1 MPVDLT
7 PEEMAAF
14 RRGEAPTPML
24 DLIGLM
30 TCHAIGA
37 ARTLGVFDA
46 LAAGPLTADELAA
59 TVSADPAALEQLLG
73 VLHTTGYVTRQE
85 NEQTGGHD
93 DEQAGEQSPR
103 PGTRPGSGAQLGVRY
118 ANTPAAAAWL
128 CSDSPTDYGRILGLW
143 QAIVEERWTGLADA
157 VRSGK
162 PAGGFYDWL
171 AGRPDLSEAFHA
183 LQRGMAEW
191 LADEVVPL
199 VPLPE
204 GSHSLLDL
212 GGGDGVYAREFCRAT
227 PGLRATIIDAATAE
241 RTEGPLTWRAAD
253 LLTCDLP
260 GGQDVTMILNV
271 LHGFAAA
278 DAEALVARAA
288 GTLRPGGLLVV
299 MESLPQH
306 GGTTADL
313 AFGAG
318 FSLNLWHTQG
328 GALHPPEMITGWL
341 RSAGCAPAPWQQLS
355 RSPSHAVVTATAQ

>member
-1 MPVDLT
+1 PWNPAARWPAARACSSASAKAGGSPSSSSWTACSSWPWPPSSPPCPPCAGWISSRPSSPSPDPYVWRNRMPVDLT

-85 NEQTGGHD
+85 NEQAGGHD

-191 LADEVVPL
+191 LADEV
-199 VPLPE
+199 
-204 GSHSLLDL
+204 
-212 GGGDGVYAREFCRAT
+212 
-227 PGLRATIIDAATAE
+227 
-241 RTEGPLTWRAAD
+241 
-253 LLTCDLP
+253 
-260 GGQDVTMILNV
+260 
-271 LHGFAAA
+271 
-278 DAEALVARAA
+278 
-288 GTLRPGGLLVV
+288 
-299 MESLPQH
+299 
-306 GGTTADL
+306 
-313 AFGAG
+313 
-318 FSLNLWHTQG
+318 
-328 GALHPPEMITGWL
+328 
-341 RSAGCAPAPWQQLS
+341 
-355 RSPSHAVVTATAQ
+355 